1 MKRMNYLLS
10 VCLMVCLAVATNA
23 SAQNESYKD
32 LMVRMIK
39 AGVTS
44 NTASAENMKPAFIQM
59 ATEAVG
65 KKHSEMNEA
74 QKGALATELV
84 ERYMQKQVFEDMA
97 VAIMPYFE
105 KNVSLENMKA
115 YVEVAENERFQ
126 DVNKRMTAIS
136 ETAAM
141 ELMPG
146 FMAMAEGKTPE
157 TIAAAE
163 CSDSYKKLFK
173 NYYEKSGCDIIIDQ
187 LTTSISALMQQTE
200 GAAIF
205 ENMMNYMKSNFEAI
219 MLNGCIKGG
228 ITEDDL
234 KYLVGISE
242 MPAYSGAMAA
252 VQEMLG
258 DIMGF
263 DMKLMGGFSTWLEEA
278 IERERQE
285 KQQRWQAIAD
295 GLNQMTNTLIQTTEK
310 MQQINEQRNNTSTLQ
325 SAGYSSSSNNKSYSS
340 TSTSTTNHSS
350 TSRCKECH
358 DSKRCK
364 HCNGGYTKYTGNQ
377 SLNGFVGAPVCGF
390 CYGTGICQKCATNKA
405 SSSMLCG
412 KCKGNRYCMTCNGT
426 GKVNYGKEKCPICKG
441 EKVCQTCKGS
451 GKR

>member
-23 SAQNESYKD
+23 SAQNEQYKD
-32 LMVRMIK
+32 LMMRMIK

-84 ERYMQKQVFEDMA
+84 ERYMQKQAFEDMA
-97 VAIMPYFE
+97 VAMMPYFE
-105 KNVSLENMKA
+105 KNISLENMKA

-146 FMAMAEGKTPE
+146 IMAMAEGKTPE
-157 TIAAAE
+157 TIAAVK

-173 NYYEKSGCDIIIDQ
+173 NYYEKSSGDKIIDQ
-187 LTTSISALMQQTE
+187 LTTSISALMQQAKDAE
-200 GAAIF
+200 KGAAML
-205 ENMMNYMKSNFEAI
+205 NSMMNYLKNNFETI

-234 KYLVGISE
+234 KYFVGITE

-263 DMKLMGGFSTWLEEA
+263 SMKLMNGFPTWLEG
-278 IERERQE
+278 QE
-285 KQQRWQAIAD
+285 
-295 GLNQMTNTLIQTTEK
+295 
-310 MQQINEQRNNTSTLQ
+310 
-325 SAGYSSSSNNKSYSS
+325 Y
-340 TSTSTTNHSS
+340 
-350 TSRCKECH
+350 
-358 DSKRCK
+358 
-364 HCNGGYTKYTGNQ
+364 
-377 SLNGFVGAPVCGF
+377 
-390 CYGTGICQKCATNKA
+390 
-405 SSSMLCG
+405 
-412 KCKGNRYCMTCNGT
+412 
-426 GKVNYGKEKCPICKG
+426 
-441 EKVCQTCKGS
+441 
-451 GKR
+451 